1 MPPTRT
7 IIAVL
12 FVFLSVI
19 VLIAVTPANRAWGK
33 QQDAPSLQDATAY
46 PPVIETGYPVDATTP
61 PDQGYPNP
69 GQPTVTE
76 AFPTDVGTTRTLIP
90 SPTSNPLT
98 PSPTAGRDLF
108 GTEDSEMG
116 NSKVTPPASET
127 PQPSPTPTPSV
138 TPSATPELLQRFHLN
153 RQFFTLGFLLPLGLL
168 ILGWVGY
175 RMFRT
180 GEFKA
185 N

>member
-1 MPPTRT
+1 MPLTRT
-7 IIAVL
+7 SIAFL
-12 FVFLSVI
+12 FCFIAVI
-19 VLIAVTPANRAWGK
+19 VLIAITPANRAFGNN
-33 QQDAPSLQDATAY
+33 QDAPSLQDATAY
-46 PPVIETGYPVDATTP
+46 PPLIETGYPVVVTTP

-76 AFPTDVGTTRTLIP
+76 ALPTDANTTRTLFP
-90 SPTSNPLT
+90 SPTLNPLT

-127 PQPSPTPTPSV
+127 PQPSPTLTPSV
-138 TPSATPELLQRFHLN
+138 TPSVTPELLQRFHLN

-185 N
+185 D